1 MMENKSLDLFKH
13 YKEAC
18 DYQLIVSF
26 KGRLSQEVLTEFGSM
41 IRTSLST
48 ESKIKK
54 IFAVF
59 IELAQ
64 NMLHYSA
71 ERRALEDG
79 REGGVGIIRVDE
91 KSIGYNVSS
100 GNLVLNEKIESLKIK
115 CEKIN
120 SMSRDELKTYYQQQL
135 RSDRP
140 DDSKGAGVGLID
152 IARKSDG
159 PLTYGI
165 SPVDDKHSFFTLSA
179 YFTKEN

>member
-1 MMENKSLDLFKH
+1 MMENKSLDLFKQ
-13 YKEAC
+13 YRDTY
-18 DYQLIVSF
+18 DYQFIVSF

-41 IRTSLST
+41 IRTSLSA

-71 ERRALEDG
+71 ERKSLEDG
-79 REGGVGIIRVDE
+79 RETGVGIIMVNE
-91 KSIGYNVSS
+91 KSVGYNVSA
-100 GNLVLNEKIESLKIK
+100 GNLVLNEKIESLKMK

-120 SMSRDELKTYYQQQL
+120 SMSRDELKTYYQKQL
-135 RSDRP
+135 RSNRP
-140 DDSKGAGVGLID
+140 EDSKGAGVGLID

-159 PLTYGI
+159 PLSFNI
-165 SPVDDKHSFFTLSA
+165 SPIDDKHSFFTLSA

>member
-1 MMENKSLDLFKH
+1 MENKSVDLFKQ

-41 IRTSLST
+41 IRTSLSA

-71 ERRALEDG
+71 ERKALEDG
-79 REGGVGIIRVDE
+79 RDSGVGIIMVDE

-100 GNLVLNEKIESLKIK
+100 GNLVLNDKIESLKSK

-159 PLTYGI
+159 PLSYDI
-165 SPVDDKHSFFTLSA
+165 APVDDKHSFFTLSA